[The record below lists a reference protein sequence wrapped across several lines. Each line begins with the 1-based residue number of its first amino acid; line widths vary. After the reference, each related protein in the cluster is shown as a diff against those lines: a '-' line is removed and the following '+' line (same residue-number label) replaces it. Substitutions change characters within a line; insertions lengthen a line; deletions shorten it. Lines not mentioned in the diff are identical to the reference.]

1 MSRGINRGINTE
13 SGRTRWRDKRSGGR
27 RTRDRR
33 RRRDIT
39 SYRMRRK
46 RNKGE
51 GVE

>member
-1 MSRGINRGINTE
+1 MSRGINRGINIE
-13 SGRTRWRDKRSGGR
+13 SEKEWRDKRSGGR
-27 RTRDRR
+27 RRRDRR

-39 SYRMRRK
+39 SCRMRRK